1 MAGRVIYGVG
11 PVREL
16 LVRKARDIVV
26 LYVRETRGKRDAVD
40 DIARDAR
47 GRGVAVEERAR
58 GELDVL
64 AGDSHH
70 QGVVAVAGEYPY
82 VAIEDIVSTA
92 CGGAEPALLVA
103 LDSVQDPHN
112 LGAIVRSAYVLGA
125 QGVIVPRDR
134 AAGVTAAVTKASAGA
149 TEHMAIA
156 QVTNL
161 VRALEELKEAG
172 VWLAAVTAG
181 AGAQPIHELDASVPL
196 CLVLGA
202 EGTGIRALVSRTCDF
217 HVDIPMAGAGV
228 GSLNVSVAAGIALYE
243 ISRQRRLRSV

>member
-1 MAGRVIYGVG
+1 MSRLIYGLG

-16 LVRKARDIVV
+16 VARAPRDIVI

-40 DIARDAR
+40 DLVRDAR
-47 GRGVAVEERAR
+47 GRGITVEQRMR
-58 GELDVL
+58 TELDAL
-64 AGDSHH
+64 AGDRHH

-82 VAIEDIVSTA
+82 VAIEDIVA
-92 CGGAEPALLVA
+92 ALEGRAEPALLVA

-112 LGAIVRSAYVLGA
+112 FGAIVRSAYMLGA
-125 QGVIVPRDR
+125 HGVIVPRDR
-134 AAGVTAAVTKASAGA
+134 AAGVTPVVTKASAGA

-161 VRALEELKEAG
+161 VRALEILKQAG
-172 VWLAAVTAG
+172 VWLAAVAAG
-181 AGAQPIHELDASVPL
+181 PGARAIDELDAGIPL

-202 EGTGIRALVSRTCDF
+202 EGRGIRNLVARTCDF
-217 HVDIPMAGAGV
+217 HVEIPMAGVGV

-243 ISRQRRLRSV
+243 IVRQRRAHSA